1 MARSTR
7 TTRRTP
13 TTWGTVQQLPSG
25 AWRAF
30 YRKDGARFTAPVTFP
45 TKDAAHTWLAAER
58 ADRARGTWRD
68 PRQGQQTLSDYA
80 HAWLDSRPD
89 LSPRTVDVYR
99 QSLNRW
105 VLPRIGGARGV
116 ELGAL
121 ALADITPTTVRT
133 WHAAVFT
140 AARSQTTTRHA
151 RTSARAAHPARTWA
165 QSQGLEVPATG
176 RLSPTVLDAWRAA
189 GSPLPALEQH
199 LLRVPVESA
208 GRTATAAAYRILRTI
223 LNTAVREQLIQSNP
237 CQIVNG
243 GTAKHRERST
253 ANPLEVQQL
262 ANLMPAQYAAA
273 VTLAAWSGLRYG
285 ELFALARRHVNLER
299 GTVHVERAL
308 LCVSG
313 QPIRFGS
320 TKTVKSNRTVHLP
333 GFVLE
338 VLTSHLEQHTPAHP
352 DALLFAMPDGSPV
365 TSARLSFLFRRAR
378 AVIGREDLT
387 WHDLRHTGAT
397 LAYRAGA
404 SVPEVQARLGH
415 TTMRAAMIYAHA
427 ADDSDQLIAQ
437 RLDAMFAPTSSA
449 PRLRAV

>member
-1 MARSTR
+1 MAR
-7 TTRRTP
+7 TTRKNP
-13 TTWGTVQQLPSG
+13 GSWGTVQQLPSG

-30 YRKDGARFTAPVTFP
+30 YRKDGTRFTAPFTFP

-89 LSPRTVDVYR
+89 LSPRTLDVYR
-99 QSLNRW
+99 RSLTRW

-116 ELGAL
+116 ELGSMAV
-121 ALADITPTTVRT
+121 ADISPTMVRT

-140 AARSQTTTRHA
+140 AARSSATNRHE
-151 RTSARAAHPARTWA
+151 RNSRRAAHPARSWA
-165 QSQGLEVPATG
+165 RGQGMNVPDTG
-176 RLSPTVLDAWRAA
+176 RLSPDVLTAWHAA
-189 GSPLPALEQH
+189 GSPLPDLEREN
-199 LLRVPVESA
+199 LRVPADAA

-223 LNTAVREQLIQSNP
+223 LNTAVRERLIPSNP
-237 CQIVNG
+237 CQIPNA
-243 GTAKHRERST
+243 GTAQHRERST
-253 ANPLEVQQL
+253 ANPFEVEQL
-262 ANLMPAQYAAA
+262 AQLMPPELSAA

-299 GTVHVERAL
+299 GTVQVERAL

-313 QPIRFGS
+313 QPVTFGK
-320 TKTVKSNRTVHLP
+320 TKTTKSNRAVHLP
-333 GFVLE
+333 AFVLE
-338 VLTSHLEQHTPAHP
+338 VLRTHMAEHVPTSP
-352 DALLFAMPDGSPV
+352 DALLFAMPDGSPI

-378 AVIGREDLT
+378 QVIGRTDLT

-397 LAYRAGA
+397 LAYKAGA

-427 ADDSDQLIAQ
+427 ADDSDQLIAE
-437 RLDAMFAPTSSA
+437 RLDAMFSPTSST